1 MQHLCFPEAKCV
13 HMMWR
18 CQSFQ
23 FARVV
28 EMMER
33 LHSESD
39 CVWTCCEIGG
49 GCAKPKANQEGE
61 CLSASEEVRLLTG
74 SQAQRPLLQVP
85 SISHPAMPQ
94 QAIPLHVLAE
104 IQRAMAHA
112 SVVAKQAGGVAL
124 SPNDIFMQ
132 GEQSPYH
139 SFALLSRYKLVWQHA
154 LNADSC

>member
-1 MQHLCFPEAKCV
+1 
-13 HMMWR
+13 
-18 CQSFQ
+18 
-23 FARVV
+23 
-28 EMMER
+28 MMESVHIE
-33 LHSESD
+33 LD
-39 CVWTCCEIGG
+39 CVRTCCEVDG
-49 GCAKPKANQEGE
+49 GCAKPKATQEGK
-61 CLSASEEVRLLTG
+61 CLSAAEWVRLLTG

-132 GEQSPYH
+132 GEQSLH
-139 SFALLSRYKLVWQHA
+139 ASALLKPVWQHT
-154 LNADSC
+154 LDADYCRVLPQLPVLPGPSIRHRAPGWSSRQ